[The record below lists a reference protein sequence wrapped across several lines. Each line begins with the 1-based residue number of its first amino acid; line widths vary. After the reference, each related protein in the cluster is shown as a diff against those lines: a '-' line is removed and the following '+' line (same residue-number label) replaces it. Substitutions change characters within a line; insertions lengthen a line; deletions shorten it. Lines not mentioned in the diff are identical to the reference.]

1 MEYFRPTICL
11 KTRNVTQIAKNIS
24 VTAQMIRSLEAKYSR
39 PESSVKLLAV
49 SKRHSAASIRQ
60 AAKTGITDFGENFVQ
75 EAEGKIA
82 ALVDLQL
89 NWHFI
94 GPIQSNKT
102 RRIAENFDWVQS
114 LDRKKLAHRLN
125 EQRSIKKTALN
136 VCVQVNLSQESSK
149 SGISLESAETLGKL
163 VNDLPNLCLRGL
175 MAIPAPEENLD
186 RQRKS
191 FAELALEFYRMR
203 ELFPTMDTLSMG
215 MSKDFEAAIAEGST
229 MVRIGTALF
238 GPRV

>member
-1 MEYFRPTICL
+1 
-11 KTRNVTQIAKNIS
+11 
-24 VTAQMIRSLEAKYSR
+24 MIRSLEAKYSR

-82 ALVDLQL
+82 ELVDLQL

-114 LDRKKLAHRLN
+114 LDRKKLAYRLN
-125 EQRSIKKTALN
+125 EQRSIEKTALN
-136 VCVQVNLSQESSK
+136 VCVQVNLSQEFSK
-149 SGISLESAETLGKL
+149 SGISLESAETLAKL

-175 MAIPAPEENLD
+175 MAIPAPEKNLD

-238 GPRV
+238 GKRV

>member
-1 MEYFRPTICL
+1 VEYFRPTICL

-238 GPRV
+238 GQRV

>member
-1 MEYFRPTICL
+1 
-11 KTRNVTQIAKNIS
+11 
-24 VTAQMIRSLEAKYSR
+24 MIRSLEAKYSR

-82 ALVDLQL
+82 ELADLQL

-114 LDRKKLAHRLN
+114 LDRKKLAYRLN
-125 EQRSIKKTALN
+125 EQRSIEKTALN
-136 VCVQVNLSQESSK
+136 VCVQVNLSQEFSK

-175 MAIPAPEENLD
+175 MAIPAPEKNLD

-238 GPRV
+238 GKRV

>member
-1 MEYFRPTICL
+1 
-11 KTRNVTQIAKNIS
+11 VTQIAKNIS
-24 VTAQMIRSLEAKYSR
+24 VAAQMIRSLEEKYSR

-49 SKRHSAASIRQ
+49 SKRHSVASIRQ

-75 EAEGKIA
+75 EAEGKMT
-82 ALVDLQL
+82 ALADLQL

-114 LDRKKLAHRLN
+114 LDREKLAHRLN
-125 EQRSIKKTALN
+125 EQRANEKTALN
-136 VCVQVNLSQESSK
+136 VCIQINLSQESSK

-163 VNDLPNLCLRGL
+163 VNELPNLCLRGL
-175 MAIPAPEENLD
+175 MAIPAPETNLD
-186 RQRKS
+186 RQRKC
-191 FAELALEFYRMR
+191 FAKLALEFYRMR